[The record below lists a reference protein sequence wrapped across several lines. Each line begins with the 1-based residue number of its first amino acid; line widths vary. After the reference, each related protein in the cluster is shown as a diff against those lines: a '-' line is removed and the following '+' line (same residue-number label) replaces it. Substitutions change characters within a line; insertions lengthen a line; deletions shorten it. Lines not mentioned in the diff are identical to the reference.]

1 MDWVEITVHTTTEGA
16 DIVSQALMDAGSS
29 GVSIEDKNDFDE
41 NQRAPG
47 QWDLIDEQVLIN
59 MPDDVL
65 VHSYFGDDER
75 IGDTVAHLRSHME
88 MLRGM
93 ELPFDMGALTLD
105 IKTVHDQD
113 WSENWKKYYKPFRA
127 GKHLVVKPSWEHYE
141 AQEGDKV
148 IEIDPGMAFGTGT
161 HETTGMCVE
170 LVEKYVQKGD
180 RVIDVGTGTG
190 ILAIAA
196 RLSGAG
202 ETFATDIDHVAVRVA
217 DENVRRNGQQVT
229 VRQGDLLSA
238 VDAGATFDVAIA
250 NIIAD
255 VVISLS
261 GQIGAVLKPDGIFIC
276 SGIIKEREADV
287 VNALEENGYE
297 ICEIRRRGEWVAI
310 CSQRTR

>member
-1 MDWVEITVHTTTEGA
+1 MNWIEITVHTTTEGA
-16 DIVSQALMDAGSS
+16 DIASQALIDAGST

-47 QWDLIDEQVLIN
+47 QWDLIDEQVLVN

-65 VHSYFGDDER
+65 VHGYFGDDER
-75 IGDTVAHLRSHME
+75 IRDTVSQLEAHMRAV
-88 MLRGM
+88 RDM
-93 ELPFDMGALTLD
+93 ELPFDVGALKLD
-105 IKTVHDQD
+105 IKTVHDED

-127 GKHLVVKPSWEHYE
+127 GRHLVVKPSWESYE
-141 AQEGDKV
+141 PAEGDRV

-170 LVEKYVQKGD
+170 LVEKYVRSGD

-217 DENVRRNGQQVT
+217 DENCRRNGQQVT

-238 VDAGATFDVAIA
+238 VDEGAQFDVAIA

-255 VVISLS
+255 VVIALA
-261 GQIGAVLKPDGIFIC
+261 GQIGAVLRPRGTFIC
-276 SGIIKEREADV
+276 SDIIREREGDV
-287 VNALEENGYE
+287 AEALEREGYE
-297 ICEIRRRGEWVAI
+297 ICEVRRRGEWVAI
-310 CSQRTR
+310 CSKRKS

>member
-1 MDWVEITVHTTTEGA
+1 MNWIEITVHTTTEGA
-16 DIVSQALMDAGSS
+16 DIASQALIDAGST

-47 QWDLIDEQVLIN
+47 QWDLIDEQVLVN

-65 VHSYFGDDER
+65 VHGYFGDDER
-75 IGDTVAHLRSHME
+75 IRDTVSQLEAHMRAVRDMD
-88 MLRGM
+88 
-93 ELPFDMGALTLD
+93 LPFDVGALKLD
-105 IKTVHDQD
+105 IKTVHDED

-127 GKHLVVKPSWEHYE
+127 GRHLVVKPSWESYE
-141 AQEGDKV
+141 PAEGDLV

-170 LVEKYVQKGD
+170 LVEKYVRPGD

-217 DENVRRNGQQVT
+217 DENCRRNGQQVT

-238 VDAGATFDVAIA
+238 VDEGAQFDVAIA

-255 VVISLS
+255 VVIALS
-261 GQIGAVLKPDGIFIC
+261 GQIGAVLRPRGTFIC
-276 SGIIKEREADV
+276 SGIIREREGDV
-287 VNALEENGYE
+287 AEALEREGYE
-297 ICEIRRRGEWVAI
+297 ICEVRRRGEWVAI
-310 CSQRTR
+310 CSKRKS

>member
-1 MDWVEITVHTTTEGA
+1 MNWIEITVHTTTEGA
-16 DIVSQALMDAGSS
+16 DIASQALIDAGST

-47 QWDLIDEQVLIN
+47 QWDLIDEQVLVN

-65 VHSYFGDDER
+65 VHGYFGDDER
-75 IGDTVAHLRSHME
+75 IRDTVSQLEAHMRAV
-88 MLRGM
+88 RDM
-93 ELPFDMGALTLD
+93 ELPFDVGALKLD
-105 IKTVHDQD
+105 IKTVHDED

-127 GKHLVVKPSWEHYE
+127 GRHLVVKPSWESYE
-141 AQEGDKV
+141 PAEGDRV

-170 LVEKYVQKGD
+170 LVEKYVRSGD

-217 DENVRRNGQQVT
+217 DENCRRNGQQVT

-238 VDAGATFDVAIA
+238 VDEGAQFDVAIA

-255 VVISLS
+255 VVIALA
-261 GQIGAVLKPDGIFIC
+261 GQIGAVLRPRGTFIF
-276 SGIIKEREADV
+276 SGIIREREGDV
-287 VNALEENGYE
+287 AEALEREGYE
-297 ICEIRRRGEWVAI
+297 ICEVRRRGEWVAI
-310 CSQRTR
+310 CSKRKS